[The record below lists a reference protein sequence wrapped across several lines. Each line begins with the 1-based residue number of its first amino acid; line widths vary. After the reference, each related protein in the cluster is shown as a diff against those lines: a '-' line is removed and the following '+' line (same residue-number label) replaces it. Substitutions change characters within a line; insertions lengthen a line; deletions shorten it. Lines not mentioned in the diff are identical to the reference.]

1 MKTQTSAVARQQR
14 LRSWAQ
20 MVRDCQTRPIGM
32 SVDEWCET
40 HSITKANY
48 YYRMTQVRKA
58 CLDAMPSEIAKQAVV
73 PVPAE
78 LMSLQ
83 TADTVNAACA
93 QESSFELSVNA
104 IFIDG
109 IINSF
114 DFQLVF
120 QWNICFFKG
129 SFL

>member
-20 MVRDCQTRPIGM
+20 MVQDCQTRPIGM
-32 SVDEWCET
+32 SVDEWCEA

-58 CLDAMPSEIAKQAVV
+58 CLDAVPSEIAKQAVV

-93 QESSFELSVNA
+93 QESSLELSVN
-104 IFIDG
+104 G
-109 IINSF
+109 IIIRVTEQTSAE
-114 DFQLVF
+114 LLSKVLGVVAHA
-120 QWNICFFKG
+120 K
-129 SFL
+129 